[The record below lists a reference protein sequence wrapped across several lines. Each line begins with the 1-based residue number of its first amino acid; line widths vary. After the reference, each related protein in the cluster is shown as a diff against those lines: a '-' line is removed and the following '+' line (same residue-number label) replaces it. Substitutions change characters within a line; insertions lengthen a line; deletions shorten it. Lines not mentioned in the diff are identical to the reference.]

1 MLGSQAPSGA
11 VIPRRFALDLS
22 QVRWRAALEV
32 VGLSLVLGIGMLTRL
47 HDLAEDSLW
56 LDEAFSVYV
65 AQQPLGRMMEI
76 ITQHDTPPPLYYALL
91 HAWLAIWPGDVAY
104 SVRLLS
110 VLLGVTSVLVMY
122 LCGKELGGVRV
133 GLTAALLIAISP
145 FRVWYSQEAR
155 MYALLALL
163 CGISGY
169 FLLRAM
175 MHGGVGAWIG
185 YTLSTTLALYT
196 QVSATFFVLGEGVA
210 VLAFLLALSRQKA
223 TYRSPE
229 VTHRL
234 AAEPED
240 AGLWP
245 VRTTAALRSID
256 IRRAARSWLLC
267 QVVIGLLWLPWLPF
281 LLRQGEIYQSFWIA
295 APTLTTLKNLVFDLT
310 SIHLPHWRL
319 PMGME
324 LVVAGG
330 LVLALLGARSLPR
343 PLFGFVLALFVIP
356 IAAMFAVSQVK
367 PIFLSRALIYVSMPY
382 LLLIA
387 CGIASFKRWWIGGAL
402 LGLVVMLNVVSLHRI
417 YDVIQKEQ
425 WDQAASYVTARATPD
440 ELVLFVASDAQI
452 PFDYYAAK
460 DPKPLERRG
469 LPVDVFTVGP
479 LEPRMQE
486 TDLARMDQLIQGRSS
501 FWLVQSHTAFA
512 DPDGVARRHADERYR
527 LVDSRELLG
536 VKVFR
541 YDATAPPLD
550 ASRQIPAQ

>member
-11 VIPRRFALDLS
+11 VIPRRFALELS
-22 QVRWRAALEV
+22 EVRWRAALEV
-32 VGLSLVLGIGMLTRL
+32 VGLTLVLGIGMLTRL

-56 LDEAFSVYV
+56 LDEAFSVFV
-65 AQQPLGRMMEI
+65 AQQPLGRMLEI
-76 ITQHDTPPPLYYALL
+76 ITQHDTPPPLYYTLL
-91 HAWLAIWPGDVAY
+91 HAWLAFWPGDVAY

-110 VLLGVTSVLVMY
+110 VLLGVASVLVTY
-122 LCGKELGGVRV
+122 LCGRELGGVRV
-133 GLTAALLIAISP
+133 GLIAALLIAVSP

-163 CGISGY
+163 CGLSAY
-169 FLLRAM
+169 FLLRALL
-175 MHGGVGAWIG
+175 HGGVGAWIG
-185 YTLSTTLALYT
+185 FTLSTTLALYT

-210 VLAFLLALSRQKA
+210 VLAFLLAQSRRQVEPVH
-223 TYRSPE
+223 TP
-229 VTHRL
+229 
-234 AAEPED
+234 AAVPED

-245 VRTTAALRSID
+245 VRTTATPRSVD
-256 IRRAARSWLLC
+256 LRRAAGSWLVS

-295 APTLTTLKNLVFDLT
+295 APTLTTLKNLLFDLT

-324 LVVAGG
+324 IVVATG

-387 CGIASFKRWWIGGAL
+387 CGIASFKRRWIGGAL
-402 LGLVVMLNVVSLHRI
+402 LGLLVMLNVVSLQRI
-417 YDVIQKEQ
+417 YDVVQKEQ
-425 WDQAASYVTARATPD
+425 WDQAASYVTARATPH

-460 DPKPLERRG
+460 DPKPLEQRG
-469 LPVDVFTVGP
+469 LPADVFTVGP

-486 TDLARMDQLIQGRSS
+486 ADLARMDQLILGRPS

-512 DPDGVARRHADERYR
+512 DPDELARRHADERYR

-536 VKVFR
+536 VKLFR
-541 YDATAPPLD
+541 YDVTPPQLD
-550 ASRQIPAQ
+550 ASRQTPPQ